1 MVPPSPHCHNGRDNA
16 TEVFVYTGIGEGDVV
31 PHDIVRVRIDQTVLA
46 IPIEAFMLSFTK
58 VYAKLVHRHS
68 SLAQR

>member
-1 MVPPSPHCHNGRDNA
+1 MADDNA

-46 IPIEAFMLSFTK
+46 IPIKAFMSK
-58 VYAKLVHRHS
+58 YKLQEVEFHEGLREIGTQAF